1 MKYPTID
8 SREIDV
14 TDEKP
19 IREGCKLIMTY
30 GFPRSG
36 KSTWARSQGYPI
48 VCPDAIR
55 LAKTGQRWWGPIE
68 HEVWATAR
76 TMVRALFLAGHD
88 IVILDST
95 CGTRQ
100 QRDTFLPSPDVV
112 WERYSVDFFASSKVC
127 CERAEKTYPELIP
140 VIKRM
145 KDNWEPIKIGENI
158 SMWLEH

>member
-19 IREGCKLIMTY
+19 VREGCKLIMTC

-36 KSTWARSQGYPI
+36 KSTWARSQDYPI

-100 QRDTFLPSPDVV
+100 QRDTFLPSPDIV
-112 WERYSVDFFASSKVC
+112 WERCYKTIETSSLRCKT
-127 CERAEKTYPELIP
+127 RAMGSYPELVP
-140 VIKRM
+140 VIDWMQK
-145 KDNWEPIKIGENI
+145 NWEPIQPEENI
-158 SMWLEH
+158 EPWEGE